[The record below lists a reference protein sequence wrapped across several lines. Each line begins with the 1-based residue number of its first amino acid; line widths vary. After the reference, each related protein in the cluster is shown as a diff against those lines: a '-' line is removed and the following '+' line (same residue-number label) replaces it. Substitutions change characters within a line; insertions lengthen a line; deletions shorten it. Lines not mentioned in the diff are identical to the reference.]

1 MTETKIRIEKNKFGG
16 HEVIITNDD
25 LTEAEKNKVKYS
37 VYKSINE
44 SYKNLIKYLPK
55 ES

>member
-1 MTETKIRIEKNKFGG
+1 MTETKVKIEKNKWGG
-16 HEVIITNDD
+16 HEVTIINDD
-25 LTEAEKNKVKYS
+25 LTEAEKNKIKYS

-44 SYKNLIKYLPK
+44 SYHELIKCLSK